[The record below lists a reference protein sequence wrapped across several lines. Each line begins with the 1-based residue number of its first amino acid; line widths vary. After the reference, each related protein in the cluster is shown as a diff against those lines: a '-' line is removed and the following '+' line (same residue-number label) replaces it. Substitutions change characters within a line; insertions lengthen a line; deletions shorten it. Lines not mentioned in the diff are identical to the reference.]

1 MKLEELADLK
11 RQGKYDEIVNWAEE
25 AEIEQIDDVNML
37 LFAAEAYEK
46 KGFVQKCEMA
56 YQKAMNNFDE
66 ELAAEGLLKLYKNT
80 DNADKLKKLAEELEE
95 KGFPDE
101 FVLLA
106 GFEEQRAK
114 DASKTEQ
121 IAALKEY
128 MEEYYNDELYHIL
141 LLELLLENGDAEGVK
156 RYLNKYH
163 RMFPNSDY
171 EETYII
177 QIEKLFEQG
186 KFIRPEKTI
195 RNIIYQK
202 IEKKDEVKQDQTEQK
217 AVTGPSEK
225 NNVRIKTRSL
235 QELISG
241 KLFQDIIKKEKPL
254 NEEPP
259 TMEERFQNIV
269 GMKEVRD
276 KVGSVYRVFK
286 MQQERKS
293 SGYNS
298 EMLAFTH
305 FVIDGKRGY
314 GKRLLAETIG
324 KMLVDFS
331 IRGQEEAIGIQAKDF
346 CDNYDN
352 LNQLDDTTL
361 IIENIDRCM
370 DNNGKFGDFAWSLR
384 RFLLEHKNDLSVIMT
399 GSKEAVVNLFREEPD
414 IGNAVYPPNDSF
426 SIPDYTPDELMQI
439 LELLARQEG
448 FLLTQQAKE
457 LVKKQ
462 IEKECKMSTFAGGDS
477 LMEKLI
483 LAQRKAADRFEALE
497 EIEESNQVMLEE
509 SDFTKEGIELSAKEL
524 IQKLDAMIGLQ
535 SVKQQ
540 VNKLVSN
547 IIFEKEAE
555 KSGVEKTTSAQPLHM
570 IFKGEPGTGKTTVAR
585 LIGEI
590 YQSLGVLP
598 GNKEGMIECSAPD
611 LIGMYVGETALK
623 TQKVIDRAM
632 GSVLFVD
639 EAYSLMQNQF
649 GKEAITT
656 LLKAMEDNRDS
667 IMIILAGYEE
677 DIDKLLDTN
686 AGLRSRMPTEIY
698 FENYSEEEL
707 LLIFRNIVSE
717 DHRFLEKDTKEVL
730 QELIHQASK
739 AQDFGNARGVR
750 NLVGLVEAAMKERVV
765 DMVRAGEEIPQNAYE
780 IIRREDIEKVMASA
794 GEGQKS
800 LEELLDELN
809 QMEGMEQLK
818 AVVNKQSNTVRAYEM
833 KKKFGV
839 QDELQ
844 IDSMHMVFSG
854 GPGTGKTTMARKIG
868 LIYKA
873 LGILPRGDNVLE
885 CDAKDLIGQYIGQ
898 TAPIVAEKIKHSM
911 GGVLFIDEAYQLSRG
926 NGNNSFGQEAID
938 ALVKAME
945 DKRDKFMVILA
956 GYTNEMNEF
965 LDKNPGLRSRIPNI
979 IEFPDYSTEQ
989 MTSIFR
995 KMADEKGYQIESGA
1009 ERTLLHLIEEKSQQ
1023 KDFGNAR
1030 GVRNVLAQVLY
1041 AVDERIVNT
1050 SDNLSAENCKTIMT
1064 IDLEKLMNMPLEKK
1078 DVASVDELLKELD
1091 SMVGLDRVKK
1101 AVRRIV
1107 DEAQYNIWAES
1118 QGIGQKGDHGSL
1130 HMLFKGNAGTGKTT
1144 VARMIGNI
1152 YRAMGVLRTGQL
1164 VECSRKELVAG
1175 YVGQTAA
1182 KTQQYIDSALG
1193 GILFVD
1199 EAYELYKGG
1208 GNDFGMEALT
1218 TIMKAMEDH
1227 RDDMM
1232 VIFAGYSKEIDNLI
1246 AANQGLESRFS
1257 KQNEI
1262 IFDDYE
1268 MEELSQI
1275 FLFQAKKKGLIV
1287 EEKLYPVILDTIEK
1301 VKRESDNFGNARGV
1315 RNIVEAVDRARKHRI
1330 TQLLMR
1336 GETPDTETA
1345 LILTEADFEEI

>member
-11 RQGKYDEIVNWAEE
+11 RQGKYNEIMNWAEE
-25 AEIEQIDDVNML
+25 TDMARIEDVNKL
-37 LFAAEAYEK
+37 LFIAEAYEQN
-46 KGFVQKCEMA
+46 GYVEKCEEV
-56 YQKAMNNFDE
+56 YQKAMNDFQE
-66 ELAAEGLLKLYKNT
+66 ELAAEGILNLYKNT
-80 DNADKLKKLAEELEE
+80 DDAKKLDQLARELEE
-95 KGFPDE
+95 KDFPEELILIAE
-101 FVLLA
+101 F
-106 GFEEQRAK
+106 EQLRARK
-114 DASKTEQ
+114 ASMEEQ

-128 MEEYYNDELYHIL
+128 LEEYYNDEKYHIL
-141 LLELLLENGDAEGVK
+141 LLELLLENGDEAGTR
-156 RYLNKYH
+156 RYLNKFH

-171 EETYII
+171 EEIYIT
-177 QIEKLFEQG
+177 QMEKQLEQ
-186 KFIRPEKTI
+186 KDFSRPVKTI
-195 RNIIYQK
+195 RNLIYQK
-202 IEKKDEVKQDQTEQK
+202 IEVKSTENATPVKQNIVTEAADGVQ
-217 AVTGPSEK
+217 
-225 NNVRIKTRSL
+225 VRIRTRSL
-235 QELISG
+235 QALISG
-241 KLFQDIIKKEKPL
+241 NLFQEIMKKEKSR

-269 GMKEVRD
+269 GMKEIRD
-276 KVGSVYRVFK
+276 KLGNVYRVFK
-286 MQQERKS
+286 MQQERS
-293 SGYNS
+293 NSGYRS
-298 EMLAFTH
+298 DMLASTH
-305 FVIDGKRGY
+305 FVIDGKRGS

-331 IRGQEEAIGIQAKDF
+331 IRGQEEAIAIQARDF
-346 CDNYDN
+346 GDNYDN
-352 LNQLDDTTL
+352 LNKLKDVTL

-370 DNNGKFGDFAWSLR
+370 DNNGKFGDFSWNLR
-384 RFLLEHKNDLSVIMT
+384 RFLLEHKDDVSVIMT
-399 GSKEAVVNLFREEPD
+399 GSREAVVNLFHEEPD

-426 SIPDYTPDELMQI
+426 SIPEYTVDELAEM
-439 LELLARQEG
+439 LELLARQKG
-448 FLLTQQAKE
+448 FLLTQEARV
-457 LVKKQ
+457 LVRKQ

-497 EIEESNQVMLEE
+497 EVDESNQVMLEE
-509 SDFTKEGIELSAKEL
+509 SDFAKDGIELSAKEL
-524 IQKLDAMIGLQ
+524 LQKLDGMVGLQ

-547 IIFEKEAE
+547 LLFEKEAE
-555 KSGVEKTTSAQPLHM
+555 KSGIEKAASAQPLHM
-570 IFKGEPGTGKTTVAR
+570 IFKGDPGTGKTTVAR

-611 LIGMYVGETALK
+611 LISMYIGETALK

-639 EAYSLMQNQF
+639 EAYSLTQNQF

-656 LLKAMEDNRDS
+656 LLKAMEDHRDS
-667 IMIILAGYEE
+667 IMIIFAGYQE
-677 DIDKLLDTN
+677 DMDKLLDMN

-707 LLIFRNIVSE
+707 LLIFRDIVTQ
-717 DHRFLEKDTKEVL
+717 DHRFLEKDTKGVL
-730 QELIHQASK
+730 KELIHQAAM

-765 DMVRAGEEIPQNAYE
+765 DMVRAGEEIPTNAYE
-780 IIRREDIEKVMASA
+780 LIRREDIEKVMASA
-794 GEGQKS
+794 NAGHKS

-809 QMEGMEQLK
+809 RMEGMEALK
-818 AVVNKQSNTVRAYEM
+818 EIVNKQSNTIRAFEM
-833 KKKFGV
+833 RKKVGL

-844 IDSMHMVFSG
+844 MDSMHMVFLG

-873 LGILPRGDNVLE
+873 LGILPRGDQILE
-885 CDAKDLIGQYIGQ
+885 CDGKDLIGQYVGQ
-898 TAPIVAEKIKHSM
+898 TAPIVAEKIKHAM
-911 GGVLFIDEAYQLSRG
+911 GGILFIDEAYQLSRG
-926 NGNNSFGQEAID
+926 DQKNSFGQEAID

-956 GYTNEMNEF
+956 GYTKEMNEF
-965 LDKNPGLRSRIPNI
+965 LDKNPGLRSRIPNV
-979 IEFPDYSTEQ
+979 IEFPDYSVEQ
-989 MTSIFR
+989 MVSIFR
-995 KMADEKGYQIESGA
+995 KMAGEKGYRIEDGA
-1009 ERTLLHLIEEKSQQ
+1009 DSTLLHLIEEKAKQ

-1030 GVRNVLAQVLY
+1030 GVRNVLTQVLY

-1050 SDNLSAENCKTIMT
+1050 QDDLSAEACKTILKADMK
-1064 IDLEKLMNMPLEKK
+1064 KLMDTSREEAEP
-1078 DVASVDELLKELD
+1078 ASVEELLEELD
-1091 SMVGLDRVKK
+1091 GMVGLERVKK
-1101 AVRRIV
+1101 AVRQIV
-1107 DEAQYNIWAES
+1107 DEAQYNIWAEK

-1164 VECSRKELVAG
+1164 VECSRKELVAE
-1175 YVGQTAA
+1175 YVGQTAP
-1182 KTQQYIDSALG
+1182 KTQQYIDAALG

-1208 GNDFGMEALT
+1208 GQDFGMEALT
-1218 TIMKAMEDH
+1218 TIMKAMEDK
-1227 RDDMM
+1227 RDDLM
-1232 VIFAGYSKEIDNLI
+1232 VIFAGYSREIDELI

-1262 IFDDYE
+1262 FFDDYTT
-1268 MEELSQI
+1268 EELTQI
-1275 FLFQAKKKGLIV
+1275 FLYQAKKKGLVI
-1287 EEKLYPVILDTIEK
+1287 EERLYSVISDTIER
-1301 VKRESDNFGNARGV
+1301 VKGQSENFGNARGV

-1330 TQLLMR
+1330 TQLLMQ
-1336 GETPDTETA
+1336 GEAPDKEAA
-1345 LILTEADFEEI
+1345 LTLTEADFEEL